1 MLVHPTLERL
11 RALGLSGMADAFM
24 ELDNTPDAAGSRTG
38 TG

>member
-11 RALGLSGMADAFM
+11 RALGLSGMADAFI
-24 ELDNTPDAAGSRTG
+24 ELDNTPDPPGSRTR